1 MYFVFV
7 VDEFGLVEGI
17 VILSDVIEIIV
28 GNLLNEVEEIDVCY
42 DI

>member
-1 MYFVFV
+1 M
-7 VDEFGLVEGI
+7 VDEFGSVEGI

-28 GNLLNEVEEIDVCY
+28 GNLSNEVEEIDVRY